1 LWFARGVRINGTV
14 DPTGSGTSSAYT
26 DAHTLGLRAAP
37 IGYALH
43 RYLND
48 FSKALASEVRILLQE
63 VGKLRD
69 ERGALQQYV
78 QKQTLLHQRHTNL
91 IKIPIFPPQPPEP
104 HHLQRDRRTDGGQ
117 SQAQRSRRLLP
128 RLASQGDSTLIII
141 KLPPGAKN
149 ADPLPLPSLTNS
161 TKSLCPHRAHPRDL
175 LPGPHHLPPMKYPMH
190 PLAQA
195 GAPSSNAR
203 SPELGGRA
211 KPQLPPPQP
220 PRHHLPLRPLP
231 SRRRVRNY
239 PRGHSGDVSTPFIFD
254 LTSGSLLI
262 IGSPAFYSKP
272 QHTTCC
278 SRPPALAG
286 CRAAASPSGT
296 LWYVLSL
303 LSSSFIR
310 ADIYLQ
316 GPEHLRHRERHG
328 IERSCTLVD
337 PGCTHTRFLCRF
349 CKKFCE
355 LCFFDTRSTVAC
367 SLGVTNSKYVLQL
380 FS

>member
-1 LWFARGVRINGTV
+1 
-14 DPTGSGTSSAYT
+14 
-26 DAHTLGLRAAP
+26 
-37 IGYALH
+37 
-43 RYLND
+43 
-48 FSKALASEVRILLQE
+48 
-63 VGKLRD
+63 
-69 ERGALQQYV
+69 
-78 QKQTLLHQRHTNL
+78 
-91 IKIPIFPPQPPEP
+91 
-104 HHLQRDRRTDGGQ
+104 
-117 SQAQRSRRLLP
+117 
-128 RLASQGDSTLIII
+128 
-141 KLPPGAKN
+141 
-149 ADPLPLPSLTNS
+149 
-161 TKSLCPHRAHPRDL
+161 
-175 LPGPHHLPPMKYPMH
+175 MKYPMH

-239 PRGHSGDVSTPFIFD
+239 PRGHSGDQTP
-254 LTSGSLLI
+254 TYNLLFAAPRPRRL
-262 IGSPAFYSKP
+262 S
-272 QHTTCC
+272 C
-278 SRPPALAG
+278 SRLPV
-286 CRAAASPSGT
+286 RD
-296 LWYVLSL
+296 SL
-303 LSSSFIR
+303 
-310 ADIYLQ
+310 

>member
-1 LWFARGVRINGTV
+1 M
-14 DPTGSGTSSAYT
+14 
-26 DAHTLGLRAAP
+26 
-37 IGYALH
+37 
-43 RYLND
+43 
-48 FSKALASEVRILLQE
+48 SEVHCSSTFKIY
-63 VGKLRD
+63 KPS
-69 ERGALQQYV
+69 
-78 QKQTLLHQRHTNL
+78 LHQRHTNL

-149 ADPLPLPSLTNS
+149 ADTLPLPSLTNS

-254 LTSGSLLI
+254 LHPRVFTDHRLPGILQQTPTYNLLFAAPRPRRL
-262 IGSPAFYSKP
+262 S
-272 QHTTCC
+272 C
-278 SRPPALAG
+278 SRLPV
-286 CRAAASPSGT
+286 RD
-296 LWYVLSL
+296 SL
-303 LSSSFIR
+303 V
-310 ADIYLQ
+310 
-316 GPEHLRHRERHG
+316 
-328 IERSCTLVD
+328 RSV
-337 PGCTHTRFLCRF
+337 PVVF
-349 CKKFCE
+349 KFHSC
-355 LCFFDTRSTVAC
+355 
-367 SLGVTNSKYVLQL
+367 
-380 FS
+380 